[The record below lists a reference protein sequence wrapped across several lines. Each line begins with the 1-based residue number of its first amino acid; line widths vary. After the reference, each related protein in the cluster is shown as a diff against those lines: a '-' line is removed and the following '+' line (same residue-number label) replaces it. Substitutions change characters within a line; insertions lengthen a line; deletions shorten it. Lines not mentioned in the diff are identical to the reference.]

1 MIAHNE
7 CHSKSVLKDLKC
19 KDTIRRRPF
28 IADLNSV
35 LPTKR
40 QNNCILLS
48 SSSSLYFRTFSTSQS
63 TFQISNLDDVAK
75 CADDAIGVASSAGTY
90 NSEKPVLEK
99 QDINLSTERDIPQNN
114 LNTNTD
120 AIDEFNE
127 STVINS
133 TSLDLN
139 NSKEFNTEFTAAPQL
154 DQSDL
159 PASTP
164 KNDSV
169 AVSSNV
175 ENSAPES
182 TENPSAS
189 TSNSIDNENDNEL
202 ILDFLPEPPTPIEG
216 GLSTEYLGI
225 DPPLDSLGLA
235 SWWPP
240 GRVQYFLE
248 YLHSPLGIDLP
259 WWTCIIIGKWK

>member
-1 MIAHNE
+1 MISHNDF
-7 CHSKSVLKDLKC
+7 HTKSVLKDFKC
-19 KDTIRRRPF
+19 KDTIRRRPY

-40 QNNCILLS
+40 QNNFILLS
-48 SSSSLYFRTFSTSQS
+48 SGSLSCRTFSTSQGA
-63 TFQISNLDDVAK
+63 FQTSNLDQVAK
-75 CADDAIGVASSAGTY
+75 YVDDAIGAATSADTY

-99 QDINLSTERDIPQNN
+99 QDINLSAEKYSPENN

-120 AIDEFNE
+120 SIGEFNE

-159 PASTP
+159 PASSP

-169 AVSSNV
+169 SVSSNV
-175 ENSAPES
+175 DSSAPES

-189 TSNSIDNENDNEL
+189 TLNSIDNENDNEL

-216 GLSTEYLGI
+216 GLSTEYLGM

-240 GRVQYFLE
+240 GRVQCFLE
-248 YLHSPLGIDLP
+248 YLHSPFGIDLP
-259 WWTCIIIGKWK
+259 WWTCILISK

>member
-1 MIAHNE
+1 MIAQNDF
-7 CHSKSVLKDLKC
+7 HSMSVLKDLKC
-19 KDTIRRRPF
+19 KDTIRRRTF
-28 IADLNSV
+28 IADLSSI
-35 LPTKR
+35 LLKKR
-40 QNNCILLS
+40 QNNFILLS
-48 SSSSLYFRTFSTSQS
+48 SSSLSSRTFSTSQG
-63 TFQISNLDDVAK
+63 TFQTNDLNDVAK
-75 CADDAIGVASSAGTY
+75 CADDAIDAASSADTITF
-90 NSEKPVLEK
+90 EKPVLEK
-99 QDINLSTERDIPQNN
+99 QDINLSTEKDIPQNN

-120 AIDEFNE
+120 LIGEVNE

-133 TSLDLN
+133 TSLDPN
-139 NSKEFNTEFTAAPQL
+139 NSKELNTEFAAAPQL
-154 DQSDL
+154 GQSDL
-159 PASTP
+159 PTSTP

-169 AVSSNV
+169 AVSSNADS
-175 ENSAPES
+175 SAPES

-225 DPPLDSLGLA
+225 DPPLESLGLA

-248 YLHSPLGIDLP
+248 YLHSPFGIDLP
-259 WWTCIIIGKWK
+259 WWTCIVISK